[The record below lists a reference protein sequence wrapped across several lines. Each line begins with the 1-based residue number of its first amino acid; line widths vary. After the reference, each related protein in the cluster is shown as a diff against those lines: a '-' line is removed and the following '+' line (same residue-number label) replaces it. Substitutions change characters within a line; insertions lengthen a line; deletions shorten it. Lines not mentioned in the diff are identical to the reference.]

1 MLNRVAS
8 RTARR
13 FRDERVLRGLGV
25 GGLVGQARRLADDKD
40 GVCKSRGRGFP
51 RLRSPLCFF
60 PARCLSLD
68 QDKPA
73 GQRDVTRAGKGPWWG

>member
-25 GGLVGQARRLADDKD
+25 GVGWLGKRAGWPTTRMGCARV
-40 GVCKSRGRGFP
+40 GGEGFP
-51 RLRSPLCFF
+51 GLGPPSVFF
-60 PARCLSLD
+60 RR
-68 QDKPA
+68 
-73 GQRDVTRAGKGPWWG
+73 GV